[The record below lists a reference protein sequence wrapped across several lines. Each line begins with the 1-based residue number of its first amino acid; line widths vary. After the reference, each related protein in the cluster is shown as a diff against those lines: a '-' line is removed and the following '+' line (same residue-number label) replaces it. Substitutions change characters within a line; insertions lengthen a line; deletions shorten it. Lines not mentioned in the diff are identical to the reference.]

1 MPGVDPYI
9 SSGSLRSVVLRAVA
23 FDLDDTLAVTAR
35 DRETLLAE
43 AADRADVALDFDR
56 EDYLAA
62 HRKHSGTESRRPVFE
77 ALVGEQAPAVTRAY
91 RAAVG
96 EAMAP
101 VDGAAET
108 VEWLRERYRVGLLT
122 DGPDRTQRDKLRR
135 LGWTDSFDQTLV
147 TGALGAPKPD
157 AAAFASLCDAL
168 DVAPEEVAYVGDDPD
183 RDVAGAAAAGL
194 LAVQVTYD
202 GGPAVHPDAD
212 ASLSRDEIS
221 TLPALLTELV
231 GDGTDDA

>member
-1 MPGVDPYI
+1 M
-9 SSGSLRSVVLRAVA
+9 SSGPLRSVVLRAVA

-43 AADRADVALDFDR
+43 AADRADVALDFGR

-77 ALVGEQAPAVTRAY
+77 ALAGEQAPALTHAY

-96 EAMAP
+96 EAMSS

-108 VEWLRERYRVGLLT
+108 VERLRERYRVGLLT

-135 LGWTDSFDQTLV
+135 LGWRDYFDTVVV
-147 TGALGAPKPD
+147 TGAVGAPKPD
-157 AAAFASLCDAL
+157 RAAFESLCDAL
-168 DVAPEEVAYVGDDPD
+168 DVAPEEAAYVGDDPD

-202 GGPAVHPDAD
+202 GGPAVHTDAD
-212 ASLSRDEIS
+212 ASLSRKELS
-221 TLPALLTELV
+221 TLPTVLAELV